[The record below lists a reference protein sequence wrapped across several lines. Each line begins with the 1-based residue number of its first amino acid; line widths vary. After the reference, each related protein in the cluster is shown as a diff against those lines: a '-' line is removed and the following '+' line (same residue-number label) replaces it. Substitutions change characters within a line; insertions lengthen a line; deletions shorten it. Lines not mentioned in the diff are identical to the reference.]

1 MKNPSPRFSRF
12 GYGLSVFLIL
22 TLIGCA
28 SFPKGVKLL
37 EKRQVSKAKP
47 KFERSLD
54 HKVYDPG
61 ARFYL
66 DRIAINR
73 TKDVVA
79 WLDIHENFCALE
91 EEIGGLPPQQI
102 RKLNRH
108 KAGRKEIRTAKKN
121 LRERIVED
129 LSRRGTITQLMA
141 LEENTSCW
149 PEGTVDTLRMIIVN
163 KTINPKQMVF
173 DNTLDREW
181 EGRAVQ
187 LPTVEE
193 IQQEA
198 GRSCR
203 AFEFGYKWN
212 LTYQEVKALAHRYE
226 KVVLP
231 ANLSAYWE
239 LQRDAWDL
247 FQVHESYCTMDQF
260 KVDFPINA
268 ISHDCWFDSAKEALC
283 ASQLKP
289 LLAYHKANPYTV
301 LDPDICRQ
309 VLCISNFAED
319 AKQLDAG
326 EQKQLADI
334 TLMYDLQAQLLRCN
348 LQLDSAAFIDQVAYL
363 AKGYPQHRVVF
374 DLAVS
379 TLDFFAGQYRFKAAR
394 LGVEK
399 LQPLFP
405 DTSSCV
411 TDFYFQTEK
420 QNWFQL
426 FETLL
431 KKAETEQ
438 NFPEAL
444 DAFNTLT
451 HDEYALISWGETDE
465 VFFVRKNRQNR
476 IAKVMTSLKQ
486 KEVWSEPLPIEKLS
500 FADDV
505 IPLSISA
512 GGRQMLLK
520 SEGRLYTSTRVDI
533 GRPWS
538 TPEVFPMKPP
548 FAGSAWIS
556 PDDSLML
563 VEYYAKRRH
572 PREVPKINIA
582 TSELGEDGEYHH
594 TMPVGKK
601 INRVRSYE
609 QNPVMGLQGRMLFY
623 TSNQVGGLGRKDV
636 YSIALRKPR
645 DWTTLEEPINLGL
658 MLNSYFHDPGIS
670 YFSEYSGKAYFHRQ
684 NRCTNNFDIW
694 RVKLGPGIFPANAL
708 RLAGVILDEN
718 RKPVGKGGFVEF
730 TPNYELNVHAKPI
743 SIKGTYTYTVADSTE
758 VVRVFPEVPGYYSE
772 RDTTHYLSDTQQGEI
787 IRDTFILTS
796 FDYIRKNFK
805 LENSTFFN
813 GKAEFD
819 RPEKA
824 YPEITRLA
832 EIATRMGADL
842 ELHGHTDNT
851 GTEKENLDLS
861 IERANA
867 IKAFLTEMCGFA
879 EDRIRVI
886 GHGDTVPIC
895 SNDTEEGRR
904 CNRRLEIIFKMPDD

>member
-1 MKNPSPRFSRF
+1 MPPPSPRFSRL
-12 GYGLSVFLIL
+12 GYSLSLLIL
-22 TLIGCA
+22 SLTIIGCA

-37 EKRQVSKAKP
+37 LDKQEVSKAKP
-47 KFERSLD
+47 KFERSRG

-66 DRIAINR
+66 DRIAINQSKN
-73 TKDVVA
+73 TVA
-79 WLDIHENFCALE
+79 WIKIHENFCALE
-91 EEIGGLPPQQI
+91 EEIGGLPIKQI
-102 RKLNRH
+102 KKLNRH
-108 KAGRKEIRTAKKN
+108 RAGRQEIRTARRN

-129 LSRRGTITQLMA
+129 FSRRGSITQLIA
-141 LEENTSCW
+141 LEENSSRW
-149 PEGTVDTLRMIIVN
+149 PDRTLETLRKIIVN
-163 KTINPKQMVF
+163 KSIDPKQVVF
-173 DNTLDREW
+173 NNTLDQEW
-181 EGRAVQ
+181 EGRAVK

-193 IQQEA
+193 IEQEA

-212 LTYQEVKALAHRYE
+212 LTYEEVRALAHRYE
-226 KVVLP
+226 HVVLP
-231 ANLSAYWE
+231 ANLSTYWE
-239 LQRDAWDL
+239 IQRDAWDI
-247 FQVHESYCTMDQF
+247 FQVHESYCNMDQF
-260 KVDFPINA
+260 KVDFPITA
-268 ISHDCWFDSAKEALC
+268 TAQDCWFDSAKEALC

-289 LLAYHKANPYTV
+289 LLAFHRDNPHTV

-309 VLCISNFAED
+309 VLCIANFAED
-319 AKQLDAG
+319 AKALNAD
-326 EQKQLADI
+326 EQKQLEDI
-334 TLMYDLQAQLLRCN
+334 TLMYDLQAQLLQCN
-348 LQLDSAAFIDQVAYL
+348 LKLDSSAFINQVAYL
-363 AKGYPQHRVVF
+363 AKDYPHHRVVF

-394 LGVEK
+394 LGLEQ

-405 DTSSCV
+405 DTSSCK

-420 QNWFQL
+420 QSWFKL
-426 FETLL
+426 FGSLL

-444 DAFNTLT
+444 DAFNTIT
-451 HDEYALISWGETDE
+451 HDEYALVSWGETDE
-465 VFFVRKNRQNR
+465 VFFVRRNRQNR
-476 IAKVMTSLKQ
+476 MAQVMTSIKQ
-486 KEVWSEPLPIEKLS
+486 EEEWSQPIRVEKLS

-505 IPLSISA
+505 IPLSISS

-520 SEGRLYTSTRVDI
+520 SGGRLYTSTRIAI
-533 GRPWS
+533 GRPWT

-563 VEYYAKRRH
+563 VEYYSERRH
-572 PREVPKINIA
+572 PREVPKIDIA
-582 TSELGEDGEYHH
+582 TSDLGEDGVYHH
-594 TMPVGKK
+594 PMSVGTK

-609 QNPVMGLQGRMLFY
+609 QNPVMALQGRMLIY
-623 TSNQVGGLGRKDV
+623 TSNQVGSLGGKDV
-636 YSIALRKPR
+636 YSIVLRNPR
-645 DWTTLEEPINLGL
+645 DWTSLEEPVNLGL
-658 MLNSYFHDPGIS
+658 MLNSYFHDPGVS
-670 YFSEYSGKAYFHRQ
+670 YFSEYSGKAYFHRR

-694 RVKLGPGIFPANAL
+694 RVKLGPGVFPANAL

-718 RKPVGKGGFVEF
+718 HKPIGKGGFVEF
-730 TPNYELNVHAKPI
+730 TPNYELNVHAQPV
-743 SIKGTYTYTVADSTE
+743 SIKGTYSYTVADSTE

-772 RDTTHYLSDTQQGEI
+772 RDTTHYLSDTKRGEI

-824 YPEITRLA
+824 FPEITRLA

-861 IERANA
+861 IQRANA
-867 IKAFLTEMCGFA
+867 IKAFLTDVWFCRRSNPC
-879 EDRIRVI
+879 DRSWR
-886 GHGDTVPIC
+886 
-895 SNDTEEGRR
+895 
-904 CNRRLEIIFKMPDD
+904 